1 MPSNP
6 HRSRSSRTGETEPL
20 LEPATQAHL
29 AEDGLLGSDRGSQTS
44 TDELP
49 EESATLRIAAAA
61 WSFAVVGLFTSTT
74 GAVIPHLE
82 ESYQLTDIQVS
93 ALFLVGPI
101 GYVIASYLNDSV
113 HAKFGQRGIAVIGPL
128 CHLLYAAVAAA
139 RPPFPVFLMGAA
151 AGAFGVGLVDGSWCA
166 WFAALDNANALSGL
180 LHGSFST
187 GAALCPYLVGLMLS
201 EDGGLWYRWYYVLT
215 AAAAIE
221 SCILCWAF
229 RNENAERYHKSKLY
243 QEIASDPASKGAIFK
258 YKATWVYAGY
268 LLIYVG
274 AECTISGWI
283 VAFMLR
289 VRHASTYAS
298 SICSSAF
305 WAGMAAGRLMLGVVT
320 DKLGVKRAVVV
331 YLIFAPVFT
340 LLFIFVRVLWFSVVV
355 MALLGFVM
363 GPLFP
368 SAIVQLVNLLP
379 KELHVAAVSF
389 VASLGQV
396 GGALLPYMLGAITQ
410 VAGLETFQY
419 MLLVQ
424 FGILFII
431 WIPSFGLSSGQ

>member
-1 MPSNP
+1 MTSKP
-6 HRSRSSRTGETEPL
+6 HRPTSSRTGETEPL

-49 EESATLRIAAAA
+49 EESAILRIAAAA

-82 ESYQLTDIQVS
+82 ESYQLTDVQVS

-101 GYVIASYLNDSV
+101 GY
-113 HAKFGQRGIAVIGPL
+113 
-128 CHLLYAAVAAA
+128 
-139 RPPFPVFLMGAA
+139 
-151 AGAFGVGLVDGSWCA
+151 
-166 WFAALDNANALSGL
+166 
-180 LHGSFST
+180 
-187 GAALCPYLVGLMLS
+187 
-201 EDGGLWYRWYYVLT
+201 T

-229 RNENAERYHKSKLY
+229 RNEDAERYHKSKLY

-340 LLFIFVRVLWFSVVV
+340 LLFIFVRVLWFSAVV

>member
-1 MPSNP
+1 MPSEP
-6 HRSRSSRTGETEPL
+6 HRPTSFRTGETEPL

-29 AEDGLLGSDRGSQTS
+29 AGDGILDSDPRSPTS

-49 EESATLRIAAAA
+49 EERATLRIAAAA

-113 HAKFGQRGIAVIGPL
+113 HAKFGQRGIAIIGPL

-151 AGAFGVGLVDGSWCA
+151 AGAFG
-166 WFAALDNANALSGL
+166 
-180 LHGSFST
+180 
-187 GAALCPYLVGLMLS
+187 
-201 EDGGLWYRWYYVLT
+201 T

>member
-1 MPSNP
+1 MTSKP
-6 HRSRSSRTGETEPL
+6 HRPTSSRTGETEPL

-49 EESATLRIAAAA
+49 AESATLRIAAAA

-128 CHLLYAAVAAA
+128 CHLLYAAVAAV
-139 RPPFPVFLMGAA
+139 RPPFPVFLM
-151 AGAFGVGLVDGSWCA
+151 
-166 WFAALDNANALSGL
+166 
-180 LHGSFST
+180 
-187 GAALCPYLVGLMLS
+187 
-201 EDGGLWYRWYYVLT
+201 
-215 AAAAIE
+215 AAAIE